1 MRLRLT
7 PTLLLLA
14 LAAALLALVAAGC
27 GRDEDEEGNGGVAA
41 TTTGDQFSG
50 RIEVDGSSTVGP
62 LVTVAAEEFR
72 AEQPDVRV
80 TVGISGTGGGFE
92 RFCEDETDFSTAS
105 RRIDEDE
112 QAACADN
119 GVEYI
124 EFRVA
129 TDAITNVVN
138 KENRW
143 ARCLTVAQLKAIWE
157 PGSRVTNWRQ
167 VDRSF
172 PDVPLR
178 LYGPGTDA
186 PAPVSRPSSASGTF
200 DYFTGEI
207 VGEAGASRSDYFPSE
222 DDNVLAEGVSRQRGA
237 LGYFGFSYYE
247 KNAQRL
253 EAIAVDGG
261 QGCVAPSVKSAHAGT
276 YTPLSRPLFVYV
288 KKSSFSTD
296 DDVRAFVKYMLDRN
310 EAIAELSEVVAL
322 SAEQLAQEQRK
333 YLEAGD

>member
-1 MRLRLT
+1 MGSVGLSTPRGRRLAT
-7 PTLLLLA
+7 VIAFATAVA
-14 LAAALLALVAAGC
+14 LFGAGC
-27 GRDEDEEGNGGVAA
+27 GGGDGSTITA
-41 TTTGDQFSG
+41 
-50 RIEVDGSSTVGP
+50 DGSSTVAP
-62 LVTVAAEEFR
+62 FVTTAARAFEAATGVEVA
-72 AEQPDVRV
+72 
-80 TVGISGTGGGFE
+80 VGISGTGGGFA
-92 RFCEDETDFSTAS
+92 RFCRGETDFSNAS
-105 RRIDEDE
+105 RRLDEDE
-112 QAACADN
+112 QAACAEN
-119 GVEYI
+119 EIEYI

-138 KENRW
+138 KKNDW
-143 ARCLTVAQLKAIWE
+143 AKCLTVGQLKAIWE

-207 VGEAGASRSDYFPSE
+207 VGEVGASRSDYFPSE
-222 DDNVLAEGVSRQRGA
+222 DDNVLADGVSRERGA

-247 KNAQRL
+247 KNAQKL
-253 EAIAVDGG
+253 KAIAVDGG
-261 QGCVAPSVKSAHAGT
+261 HGCVAPSVRSAHAGT

-288 KKSSFSTD
+288 KKGSFSSD
-296 DDVRAFVKYMLDRN
+296 DDVRAFVKYMLDQN

-322 SAEQLAQEQRK
+322 SADQLAGEQRK
-333 YLEAGD
+333 YQEAGA